1 MATLGCI
8 WSLKKWPNQR
18 YVGEG
23 WVAVNWEKHIFP
35 WNPNSLQN
43 IKSLPFYHNTQA
55 RTFRRKWFLLNFGG
69 GLLKGNVK
77 LIGGRPF
84 KLCVSQKYL
93 GRYICTS
100 WRKKNEL
107 RQVHPIIKKLTY
119 LSEFVI
125 TKGSLSCSYYLLH
138 AIMLKYKDIL
148 DNIFNKELKESAS
161 NSRIYMTSNSQGT
174 EEVGK

>member
-1 MATLGCI
+1 MADPLNCASLRNI
-8 WSLKKWPNQR
+8 WVDT
-18 YVGEG
+18 YVLHE
-23 WVAVNWEKHIFP
+23 E
-35 WNPNSLQN
+35 
-43 IKSLPFYHNTQA
+43 
-55 RTFRRKWFLLNFGG
+55 
-69 GLLKGNVK
+69 
-77 LIGGRPF
+77 
-84 KLCVSQKYL
+84 
-93 GRYICTS
+93 
-100 WRKKNEL
+100 KKNEL

-148 DNIFNKELKESAS
+148 DNNKELKESAS